1 MPESVNNLPTN
12 RDENWRYAN
21 LRPLAKAR
29 AEAVPESAAATGLVP
44 AAAATLPAPLPGHE
58 RWVFV
63 DGRHEPS
70 LSTAMDSRAVLLDAA
85 QAGEAFAAMLDS
97 ELVNAGVDFSLARAN
112 ARRGSQVLHIELPP
126 GGDAAASEL
135 AIELIFVASASA
147 SHGTS
152 YPRVQVHA
160 HRSSRLRLVERHLSA
175 GDADS
180 AMNAAV
186 DIAIGAGASVD
197 HVRVQDCSAKA
208 SVFDTLVANVGEN
221 ASYRLRTVTVGGL
234 ASRSTA
240 FIKLAGRA
248 ARCEFVAASIANGI
262 QSHDIFAEV
271 DHAAPQ
277 AATREIFRGIAT
289 DRGKLAF
296 NGKMIVRSTAHDA
309 DSDQSLK
316 SLLTGSGAEAAAR
329 PQLEIYTDRVRAKHG
344 ATTGKLD
351 EQMLFYLLSR
361 GIDRPTAQAL
371 LQWAFI
377 EDAVS
382 QIEPVE
388 LRQDVERRVSAQLL
402 EVASLDLLGAS
413 S

>member
-1 MPESVNNLPTN
+1 MPEPVNNLPTP

-21 LRPLAKAR
+21 LRPLARAR
-29 AEAVPESAAATGLVP
+29 AEAVPEGAVATDSSP
-44 AAAATLPAPLPGHE
+44 AAAAILPAPIPGHE
-58 RWVFV
+58 RWVFI
-63 DGRHEPS
+63 DGHHEPS
-70 LSTAMDSRAVLLDAA
+70 LSNAADPRAVLLDAA
-85 QAGEAFAAMLDS
+85 RAGEAFAAMLDS
-97 ELVNAGVDFSLARAN
+97 ELVDAGVDFSLARAN
-112 ARRGSQVLHIELPP
+112 ARRGGQVLHIELPA
-126 GGDAAASEL
+126 GGDAAA
-135 AIELIFVASASA
+135 IELVFVASAPA
-147 SHGTS
+147 SQGTS

-160 HRSSRLRLVERHLSA
+160 QRNTRLSLVERHLSA

-180 AMNAAV
+180 AVNSAV
-186 DIAIGAGASVD
+186 DIAIGAGATVN
-197 HVRVQDCSAKA
+197 HVRVQDCTARA
-208 SVFDTLVANVGEN
+208 GIFDTLVANVGDN
-221 ASYRLRTVTVGGL
+221 AQYRLRTVTLGGL

-262 QSHDIFAEV
+262 QSHDIFAEI

-277 AATREIFRGIAT
+277 ATTREIFRGIAN

-296 NGKMIVRSTAHDA
+296 NGKMIVRATAHDA

-316 SLLTGSGAEAAAR
+316 SLLTGNGAEAAAR

-361 GIDRPTAQAL
+361 GIDRPAAQAL

-377 EDAVS
+377 EDVVS
-382 QIEPVE
+382 QIESVE
-388 LRQDVERRVSAQLL
+388 LRRDVERRASEQLR
-402 EVASLDLLGAS
+402 EVASLDGLLGVPS
-413 S
+413 